1 MNERIRIGVD
11 VGGTFTDF
19 VVVDEARDLIYTGK
33 RLTSA
38 DDPSVAKGLPEGVG
52 VGDPDHLVATIKRW
66 ESIGV
71 TGINFLLN
79 AMEMVP
85 QEQVLES
92 MRLFA
97 TEVMPQFREPTR
109 QTEVYSPA
117 GRPAFSSAAAGS

>member
-1 MNERIRIGVD
+1 MK
-11 VGGTFTDF
+11 
-19 VVVDEARDLIYTGK
+19 AK
-33 RLTSA
+33 KPPA

-66 ESIGV
+66 ESVGV

-79 AMEMVP
+79 AMEMIP

-97 TEVMPQFREPTR
+97 REVMPQFQTDAQR
-109 QTEVYSPA
+109 QAPVYTPAPVEVI
-117 GRPAFSSAAAGS
+117 

>member
-1 MNERIRIGVD
+1 MR
-11 VGGTFTDF
+11 
-19 VVVDEARDLIYTGK
+19 AK
-33 RLTSA
+33 KPAA
-38 DDPSVAKGLPEGVG
+38 DDPSVAKGLPEGLG
-52 VGDPDHLVATIKRW
+52 VGDPDHLIRTIKTW

-97 TEVMPQFREPTR
+97 REVMPHFQEPDER
-109 QTEVYSPA
+109 DRPVWSPA
-117 GRPAFSSAAAGS
+117 GLPQVAAG